1 MKINILCLYYDL
13 MNLYGDTG
21 NVKVLKYHLDRL
33 NVKYDIDFLSIDD
46 KLDFSKYDLVLI
58 GDGTE
63 ENRFICLNHLLKYKK
78 DIKKMIDANKFFL
91 ITGNALGMF
100 GKELY
105 GKKSLEI
112 FDFSVSKSKD
122 RISEEVV
129 LENDICSSIYGFM
142 NHSDEI
148 NNSNDKS
155 PLFGD
160 EGIHYKN
167 FYGTYVVGPILS
179 RNPEF
184 LEYFLK
190 ELLISK
196 DSKFKFEDLN
206 LSLDKEAHH
215 EFIEFKKTK
224 VFNSR
229 KA

>member
-13 MNLYGDTG
+13 MNLYGDNG
-21 NVKVLKYHLDRL
+21 NIKVLKHHLDDL
-33 NVKYDIDFLSIDD
+33 KIKYNIDYLSIDD

-58 GDGTE
+58 GSSTE
-63 ENRFICLNHLLKYKK
+63 ENRFICLNHLKKYKN
-78 DIKKMIDANKFFL
+78 DIKKAIDNNTFFL
-91 ITGNALGMF
+91 VTGNATSMF
-100 GKELY
+100 GKKLY
-105 GKKSLEI
+105 NKEGLNI
-112 FDFSVSKSKD
+112 FKLNTVESKE
-122 RISEEVV
+122 RISKEVI
-129 LENDICSSIYGFM
+129 LENDICSPIYGFM

-148 NNSNDKS
+148 TNSETT
-155 PLFGD
+155 LFKN

-167 FYGTYVVGPILS
+167 FYATHVVGPILS

-190 ELLISK
+190 ELLTFK
-196 DSKFKFEDLN
+196 DKKFKLTELN
-206 LSLDKEAHH
+206 LSLDKQAYN